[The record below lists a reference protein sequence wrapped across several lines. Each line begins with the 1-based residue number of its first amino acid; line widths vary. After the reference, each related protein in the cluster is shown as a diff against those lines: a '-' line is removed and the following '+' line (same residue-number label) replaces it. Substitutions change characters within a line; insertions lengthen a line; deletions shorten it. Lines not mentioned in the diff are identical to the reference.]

1 VNGDADPFLSETKAL
16 LARTPQ
22 VLRDLLDGLPETWL
36 EGRDT
41 PDGWQPR
48 DVVGHL
54 ITGELDDWIPRIKRI
69 LEDGTAKPF
78 DKFDRHAMLERD
90 QGVPLGELIQRF
102 ADLREQSLR
111 QLDDLVSDADLD
123 RPGYHPSLGNVT
135 MRNLLATW
143 AVHDLDH
150 TSQIF
155 GGMSAAYDQTV
166 GPWKQYLGILLRR
179 EDPSAVPG

>member
-1 VNGDADPFLSETKAL
+1 MSMPAPVRLQWPGRRAP
-16 LARTPQ
+16 RTAPPAE
-22 VLRDLLDGLPETWL
+22 LDLVRSGHPSS
-36 EGRDT
+36 
-41 PDGWQPR
+41 
-48 DVVGHL
+48 HL
-54 ITGELDDWIPRIKRI
+54 IHGDKTDWMPRLAII
-69 LEDGTAKPF
+69 LEHGESRPF

>member
-1 VNGDADPFLSETKAL
+1 MGEADPFLSETKAL
-16 LARTPQ
+16 LTRTPR
-22 VLRDLLDGLPETWL
+22 VLRDLLEGLPDTWL

-54 ITGELDDWIPRIKRI
+54 ITAELDDWIPRIRRI
-69 LEDGTAKPF
+69 MEDGTTKPF

-90 QGVPLGELIQRF
+90 RGVPVGDLLDRFRELRSQNL
-102 ADLREQSLR
+102 A
-111 QLDDLVSDADLD
+111 QLDELVTDADLEK
-123 RPGYHPSLGNVT
+123 PGYHPSLGNVT

-143 AVHDLDH
+143 AIHDLDH

-155 GGMSAAYDQTV
+155 AGMSAAYDETV
-166 GPWKQYLGILLRR
+166 GSWKHYLGILLRR
-179 EDPSAVPG
+179 EDPSAIPG